1 MKISEVYLK
10 EGKKVDTASDI
21 QIEVPV
27 VEAVERDQ
35 VAWMKEKLLDAIVK
49 NRIYK
54 DVDIQE
60 LFKVTREANP
70 HLEKAMM
77 DRVCNLIY
85 KEIDC

>member
-10 EGKKVDTASDI
+10 GEKKLDTASDI

-27 VEAVERDQ
+27 VDSLERDQ

-70 HLEKAMM
+70 HLEKSVM
-77 DRVCNLIY
+77 DRVSSLIY